1 MNIPFSSL
9 RGLAVALPLALCSAA
24 CEQHPPAAPDTASR
38 AGEAVEAQFTD
49 PPDPA
54 PAHAAEAAKA
64 PDDAHAQKLLAGS
77 YCLACHQRDR
87 KVVGPA
93 FTDVSRRYAGAAD
106 AREQLRENILKGGGG
121 RWGPVRMPAQ
131 PQLRDADLERII
143 DWILQL
149 SPQESPAGK
158 PQDGGSQHR

>member
-1 MNIPFSSL
+1 MNIPFSFL

-24 CEQHPPAAPDTASR
+24 CEQHPPAAPDTASH
-38 AGEAVEAQFTD
+38 AGKAVEAQFTD

-54 PAHAAEAAKA
+54 PADVAEAAKA
-64 PDDAHAQKLLAGS
+64 PDDAHAQKLLAGN

-87 KVVGPA
+87 KVVGPG
-93 FTDVSRRYAGAAD
+93 FTDVARRYAGVAD
-106 AREQLRENILKGGGG
+106 ARAQLRENILKGGGG